1 MGGIIWRV
9 VIVPP
14 DSMELVDR
22 TGTLTVA
29 TTDPSSHMV
38 FLSEN
43 LTGDF
48 LARVVVHEL
57 GHCAMISF
65 DLISE
70 IRRMVAPRYWVE
82 MEEFCCNLIADYGY
96 TIYSDAYHILGE
108 EALYIVPKELEK
120 VIA

>member
-29 TTDPSSHMV
+29 TTDPSSHTV